1 MYEQALYSYHLGA
14 PETRQLTPDPK
25 QAMVSVGSGFPVL
38 VFAQSDGTEAAVR
51 ALAHEFRGRGSLVWL
66 AAPEGDLPVGVAAHP
81 VCAPLLSIQSF
92 YRAINTLALC
102 RGYNPDLPPHLK
114 KVTETV

>member
-1 MYEQALYSYHLGA
+1 MSFEGA
-14 PETRQLTPDPK
+14 VPWYGWQHR
-25 QAMVSVGSGFPVL
+25 
-38 VFAQSDGTEAAVR
+38 R
-51 ALAHEFRGRGSLVWL
+51 SL
-66 AAPEGDLPVGVAAHP
+66 PFGVAAHP

-92 YRAINTLALC
+92 YRVINTLALC